1 MRHMARHTQSG
12 HASRSRPASPL
23 AEIERVARVESIS
36 LNKAVAKIWKIGA
49 GIDAAPDSRRIGA
62 AVDRF
67 VGKLSAAEARKSMP
81 SLRVLEQ
88 VDDELWK

>member
-1 MRHMARHTQSG
+1 MARHSNQLTL
-12 HASRSRPASPL
+12 RDLDPRVL
-23 AEIERVARVESIS
+23 AEIERVAQVEGLSI
-36 LNKAVAKIWKIGA
+36 NKAAAKILKIGA
-49 GIDAAPDSRRIGA
+49 GIQAAPESRRIGG

-67 VGKLSAAEARKSMP
+67 VGTLSATEARKVME

>member
-1 MRHMARHTQSG
+1 MPRHNQVTLRDLDP
-12 HASRSRPASPL
+12 RVL
-23 AEIERVARVESIS
+23 AEIERVARVEGLSI
-36 LNKAVAKIWKIGA
+36 NKAAAKILKIGA
-49 GIDAAPDSRRIGA
+49 GIDDAPESRRIGA

-67 VGKLSAAEARKSMP
+67 VGKLSAAEARKVTQ

>member
-1 MRHMARHTQSG
+1 MSRHTNQVTL
-12 HASRSRPASPL
+12 RDLDPRIL
-23 AEIERVARVESIS
+23 AEIERVARVEGLSI
-36 LNKAVAKIWKIGA
+36 NKAAAKILKIGA
-49 GIDAAPDSRRIGA
+49 GIEDAPESRCIGA

-67 VGKLSAAEARKSMP
+67 VGKLSAPEARKIMQ

>member
-1 MRHMARHTQSG
+1 MPRHTNQLTL
-12 HASRSRPASPL
+12 RDLDPRVL
-23 AEIERVARVESIS
+23 AEIERVARVEGLSI
-36 LNKAVAKIWKIGA
+36 NKAAAKILKIGA
-49 GIDAAPDSRRIGA
+49 GIQAAPESRCIGA

-67 VGKLSAAEARKSMP
+67 VGSLSATEASKLRQ

>member
-1 MRHMARHTQSG
+1 MSRHTNQVTL
-12 HASRSRPASPL
+12 RDLDPRVL
-23 AEIERVARVESIS
+23 AEIERVARVEGLSI
-36 LNKAVAKIWKIGA
+36 NKAAAKILKIGA
-49 GIDAAPDSRRIGA
+49 GIEAAPESRRIGA

-67 VGKLSAAEARKSMP
+67 VGKLSAAEARKVMQ